1 MGRLSVVD
9 PSAAA
14 VLPAVE
20 LTLAEPQ
27 IDFLLGVLNR
37 VAAVYHVP
45 VKQSQHVSRLRK
57 SKWLVN
63 LDQVDL
69 EFKIL

>member
-20 LTLAEPQ
+20 LILTEPQ
-27 IDFLLGVLNR
+27 IDFFLGALHR

-45 VKQSQHVSRLRK
+45 VKQSQHVSRL
-57 SKWLVN
+57 
-63 LDQVDL
+63 QQ
-69 EFKIL
+69 KI